1 MNSTVISS
9 QALTRPN
16 WTLGEE
22 EPELEEL
29 AEASLLQHH
38 QERAES
44 GEETE
49 AASDVEAGEHS
60 GGGQVEQ
67 QVPDP
72 GQREAAAGDERGG
85 GRVSP
90 LPMPVQQEDG
100 AVGGAAGDQS
110 AGGRA
115 APPVQREEGTVGG
128 AKQKVP
134 QAATGDSSMNHTNF
148 PPPKFCSGC
157 GFIGTTTVK
166 YYMMLKKLFF
176 RTRDSIWCL
185 KTQNQ
190 MC

>member
-72 GQREAAAGDERGG
+72 GQPEMSVEAAKYRHYQCQCSKKMGQLVGQPEI
-85 GRVSP
+85 RV
-90 LPMPVQQEDG
+90 
-100 AVGGAAGDQS
+100 
-110 AGGRA
+110 
-115 APPVQREEGTVGG
+115 
-128 AKQKVP
+128 
-134 QAATGDSSMNHTNF
+134 QAAEQRHQCSEKRGQLVELSK
-148 PPPKFCSGC
+148 KFRRRRQE
-157 GFIGTTTVK
+157 IH
-166 YYMMLKKLFF
+166 
-176 RTRDSIWCL
+176 
-185 KTQNQ
+185 Q
-190 MC
+190 